1 MIPRQ
6 VVERVIERV
15 SIVEVISDYVPLKRR
30 GQNYVGLCPFH
41 SEKSPSF
48 TVNED
53 KRLFYCFGCHAGGDV
68 IGFLAKHDGMGFS
81 DAVRSL
87 GKRYGIEVT
96 EEKKREQS
104 GEVEEIFKVNKAALE
119 FFVTS
124 LKSALGVLARDYMK
138 ERGYEGELAERFR
151 VGYAPGGG
159 NLLYAHLKERNSNV
173 ELAVKIGLL
182 GKDANRYYD
191 RFRQR
196 LIFPI
201 TDSQGRVIGFGGR
214 SMDGREPKYL
224 NSPESSVFRKASTLY
239 GLYSAKGAIGKE
251 GSAIIVEGYFDLL
264 SLRKAGFVNSVA
276 TMGTALT
283 LEHLRNIKRYAKA
296 AYVLFDNDEA
306 GKKAALRGL
315 GLFMEEGMAA
325 MAVVLPEGKDPDDFL
340 KKHGPAGLKEAI
352 GSAEPLMDF
361 FLKEL
366 KKRFDVATP
375 RGKTSY
381 LEEALPYVARTK
393 NVAEKD
399 HYAGKLGR
407 VLGISMDAV
416 YTALNGFEKEGRVP
430 GEVVGNVIRSSTTKA
445 AESMLLKV
453 LLRNPR
459 LYDKDVLAAL
469 DKFKDPVLR
478 DVAVCVSACFKEGVI
493 EPSAIMERASAGE
506 VKDFLA
512 GIFFKEENGFM
523 ESPEKMLKDCVGK
536 LLGESKL
543 KWSHY
548 EDKRRGL

>member
-1 MIPRQ
+1 MIPRH

-96 EEKKREQS
+96 EERKREQS

-124 LKSALGVLARDYMK
+124 LKSASGVPARDYLK
-138 ERGYEGELAERFR
+138 ERGYEGEPAERFR
-151 VGYAPGGG
+151 VGYAPGAGS
-159 NLLYAHLKERNSNV
+159 LLYAYLKERNANV

-224 NSPESSVFRKASTLY
+224 NSPESPVFRKASTLY

-264 SLRKAGFVNSVA
+264 SLRKAGFTNSVA

-315 GLFMEEGMAA
+315 GFFMEEGMAA
-325 MAVVLPEGKDPDDFL
+325 MVVVLPEGKDPDDFL

-416 YTALNGFEKEGRVP
+416 YTALNRFDKEGRVP
-430 GEVVGNVIRSSTTKA
+430 GEVVGNVIRSSTMKA

-459 LYDKDVLAAL
+459 LCDEDVLAAL
-469 DKFKDPVLR
+469 GKFKDPVLEA
-478 DVAVCVSACFKEGVI
+478 VAVCVSACFKEGVI

-512 GIFFKEENGFM
+512 GVFFKEENGFM

>member
-1 MIPRQ
+1 
-6 VVERVIERV
+6 
-15 SIVEVISDYVPLKRR
+15 
-30 GQNYVGLCPFH
+30 
-41 SEKSPSF
+41 
-48 TVNED
+48 
-53 KRLFYCFGCHAGGDV
+53 
-68 IGFLAKHDGMGFS
+68 
-81 DAVRSL
+81 
-87 GKRYGIEVT
+87 VT

-104 GEVEEIFKVNKAALE
+104 NETEEILKLNKAALE
-119 FFVTS
+119 FFVAS
-124 LKSALGVLARDYMK
+124 LKSKDGVLARDYIK
-138 ERGYEGELAERFR
+138 ERGYEGELADRFR
-151 VGYAPGGG
+151 VGYAPGAG
-159 NLLYAHLKERNSNV
+159 NLLHAHLKAGNSNV

-191 RFRQR
+191 RFRGR

-224 NSPESSVFRKASTLY
+224 NSPESPVFRKASILY
-239 GLYSAKGAIGKE
+239 GLYSAKAAMGKE

-296 AYVLFDNDEA
+296 VYVLFDNDEA

-340 KKHGPAGLKEAI
+340 KKRGPAGLKEAI
-352 GSAEPLMDF
+352 GLAEPLMDF

-381 LEEALPYVARTK
+381 LEEALPYIARTK

-407 VLGISMDAV
+407 VLSISTDAV
-416 YTALNGFEKEGRVP
+416 YTAMNRFEKEGRVP
-430 GEVVGNVIRSSTTKA
+430 SEVIGNAIRPSTTKA

-453 LLRNPR
+453 VLRNPR
-459 LYDKDVLAAL
+459 LYDNDVLAAL
-469 DKFKDPVLR
+469 GRFNDPALKAVS
-478 DVAVCVSACFKEGVI
+478 VCVSECLKHGI
-493 EPSAIMERASAGE
+493 TEPSMILERAEGE
-506 VKDFLA
+506 GVKDFLA
-512 GIFFKEENGFM
+512 GIFFKEEDGFM
-523 ESPEKMLKDCVGK
+523 ESPEKMLKDCVENILNEG
-536 LLGESKL
+536 KL
-543 KWSHY
+543 KWKNFSFSV
-548 EDKRRGL
+548 KR

>member
-6 VVERVIERV
+6 VVERIIERV

-81 DAVRSL
+81 DAVRNL

-104 GEVEEIFKVNKAALE
+104 NEAEDIFKVNKAALE

-124 LKSALGVLARDYMK
+124 LKSPLGVPARDYMK
-138 ERGYEGELAERFR
+138 ERGYEGEPADRFR
-151 VGYAPGGG
+151 VGYAPGAGG
-159 NLLYAHLKERNSNV
+159 LLYAHLKARNSNV

-182 GKDANRYYD
+182 GKDGSRYYD
-191 RFRQR
+191 RFRGR
-196 LIFPI
+196 IIFPI

-214 SMDGREPKYL
+214 SMDGKEPKYL
-224 NSPESSVFRKASTLY
+224 NSPESPVFRKASILY
-239 GLYSAKGAIGKE
+239 GLYSAKAAIGKE

-264 SLRKAGFVNSVA
+264 SLRKAGFANSVA

-340 KKHGPAGLKEAI
+340 KKRGPAGLKEAI
-352 GSAEPLMDF
+352 SSAEPLMDF

-381 LEEALPYVARTK
+381 LEEALPYIARTK

-407 VLGISMDAV
+407 ILGISMDAV

-430 GEVVGNVIRSSTTKA
+430 SEVVGNVIRSSTTKA

-469 DKFKDPVLR
+469 GKFKDPVLEA
-478 DVAVCVSACFKEGVI
+478 VAVCVSACFKEGVI
-493 EPSAIMERASAGE
+493 EPSAIMERASAEG

>member
-1 MIPRQ
+1 MIPRH
-6 VVERVIERV
+6 VVERIIERV

-81 DAVRSL
+81 DAVRNL

-104 GEVEEIFKVNKAALE
+104 NEAEDIFKVNKAALE

-124 LKSALGVLARDYMK
+124 LKSPLGVPARDYMK
-138 ERGYEGELAERFR
+138 ERGYEGEPADRFR
-151 VGYAPGGG
+151 VGYAPGAGS
-159 NLLYAHLKERNSNV
+159 LLYAHLKARNSNV

-182 GKDANRYYD
+182 GKDGSRYYD
-191 RFRQR
+191 RFRGR
-196 LIFPI
+196 IIFPI

-214 SMDGREPKYL
+214 SMDGKEPKYL
-224 NSPESSVFRKASTLY
+224 NSPESPVFRKASTLY
-239 GLYSAKGAIGKE
+239 GLYSAKGPIGKE
-251 GSAIIVEGYFDLL
+251 GFAIIVEGYFDLL
-264 SLRKAGFVNSVA
+264 SLRKAGFANSVA

-283 LEHLRNIKRYAKA
+283 LEHLRNIKRYANA

-340 KKHGPAGLKEAI
+340 KKRGPAGLKEAI
-352 GSAEPLMDF
+352 SSAEPLMDF

-381 LEEALPYVARTK
+381 LEEALPYIARTK

-407 VLGISMDAV
+407 ILGISMDAV

-430 GEVVGNVIRSSTTKA
+430 SEVVGNVIRSSTTKA

-469 DKFKDPVLR
+469 GKFKDPVLEA
-478 DVAVCVSACFKEGVI
+478 VAVCVSACFKEGVI
-493 EPSAIMERASAGE
+493 EPSAIMERASAEG